1 MTVSAY
7 VQSAIFL
14 ILAAVSLFAAAGTL
28 AILGFW
34 LYLAIL
40 AAIIVASL
48 LALDPGLLRERMRP
62 GGQRPPLALRLF
74 TTVMFLHW
82 IVAGLD
88 RGRFHWSD
96 GVPSWIQA
104 LGLIALTA
112 GYVLCFW
119 AMAVNR
125 FFSSVVRIQSDR
137 GRGRERAV
145 RLRATPGLSREHRD
159 HARQRPGARIVACRA
174 ARDRFKPAV
183 LALPR
188 HQRRPRAP
196 DGIARLCRL
205 CAPRPLAPGARHLVR
220 RSRDLPRPAHPRH

>member
-1 MTVSAY
+1 MPVSAY

-14 ILAAVSLFAAAGTL
+14 ILAAVALFAAAGTI

-48 LALDPGLLRERMRP
+48 LSLDPGLLRERMRP

-74 TTVMFLHW
+74 TIVMFLHW

-96 GVPSWIQA
+96 GVPPWIQA
-104 LGLIALTA
+104 IGLITLAA
-112 GYVLCFW
+112 GYALCFW

-137 GRGRERAV
+137 GQHVVASGPYAYV
-145 RLRATPGLSREHRD
+145 RHRATF
-159 HARQRPGARIVACRA
+159 RA
-174 ARDRFKPAV
+174 
-183 LALPR
+183 
-188 HQRRPRAP
+188 
-196 DGIARLCRL
+196 
-205 CAPRPLAPGARHLVR
+205 
-220 RSRDLPRPAHPRH
+220 S

>member
-1 MTVSAY
+1 MPVSAY

-14 ILAAVSLFAAAGTL
+14 ILAAVALFAATGTL

-62 GGQRPPLALRLF
+62 GGQRPPSGLRLF
-74 TTVMFLHW
+74 TIVMFLHW

-104 LGLIALTA
+104 LGLIALAA

-137 GRGRERAV
+137 GQHVVASGPYAYV
-145 RLRATPGLSREHRD
+145 RHPGYL
-159 HARQRPGARIVACRA
+159 AGIVIIL
-174 ARDRFKPAV
+174 V
-183 LALPR
+183 SGLALGSWLAALLVIVSSLPFLLYR
-188 HQRRPRAP
+188 AITEDRVLQAELLGYADYARRVRWRLVP
-196 DGIARLCRL
+196 GIW
-205 CAPRPLAPGARHLVR
+205 
-220 RSRDLPRPAHPRH
+220 

>member
-14 ILAAVSLFAAAGTL
+14 ILAAVSLFAAAGTI

-62 GGQRPPLALRLF
+62 GGQRPPLGLRLF
-74 TTVMFLHW
+74 TIVMFLHW

-88 RGRFHWSD
+88 RGRFHWND

-104 LGLIALTA
+104 IGLIALAA

-137 GRGRERAV
+137 GQHVVASGPYAYV
-145 RLRATPGLSREHRD
+145 RHPGYL
-159 HARQRPGARIVACRA
+159 AGIVII
-174 ARDRFKPAV
+174 FV
-183 LALPR
+183 SGLAL
-188 HQRRPRAP
+188 
-196 DGIARLCRL
+196 GSW
-205 CAPRPLAPGARHLVR
+205 LAAHLVR